1 MDLSRIPNETGLN
14 TSEQNIRQDL
24 LRRLRYVC
32 SRLEEL
38 TLPVTPVVLQQLY
51 PSTTR
56 FYEVLEEISRIHS
69 SIPTQDRYYY
79 FMMLPFGLIGAIV
92 GRGLG
97 IMVIPQTIIKDSAT
111 KGLIGGVLLFSLINT
126 PILYNYASQFR
137 AAQENI
143 NHRLDDTLLDI
154 DL

>member
-14 TSEQNIRQDL
+14 TSEQNIRQTL
-24 LRRLRYVC
+24 SRRLRYIC

-38 TLPVTPVVLQQLY
+38 TLPVTPVALQQLY
-51 PSTTR
+51 QSTTR
-56 FYEVLEEISRIHS
+56 FYEALEETSRIHS
-69 SIPTQDRYYY
+69 SIPTQDRFYYCIL
-79 FMMLPFGLIGAIV
+79 LPFGLIGAIV

-97 IMVIPQTIIKDSAT
+97 IMMIPETIIEDSNT
-111 KGLIGGVLLFSLINT
+111 KGFIGGFLLFSLINT

-137 AAQENI
+137 VAQENI
-143 NHRLDDTLLDI
+143 NHRTDDTLLDI